1 MEDPNR
7 NASHISSNVLE
18 IENLSLNDDE
28 DKLEINFSEEEEEV
42 RRQQQ
47 SFNLV
52 RRFLTNRPIRVIM
65 MISKMGDIW
74 QPGKGMNIKEI
85 QLGVFVFRFFH

>member
-7 NASHISSNVLE
+7 NASHISSNALE
-18 IENLSLNDDE
+18 IENLSLNDVE
-28 DKLEINFSEEEEEV
+28 DKLEIEFSEEEV

-85 QLGVFVFRFFH
+85 QPGVFVFRFFH

>member
-28 DKLEINFSEEEEEV
+28 DKLEINSSEEEEV

-65 MISKMGDIW
+65 MISKMGTYGN
-74 QPGKGMNIKEI
+74 PEKE
-85 QLGVFVFRFFH
+85 